1 MEYELIKSDE
11 FADWLNYLK
20 DKISRVKILQRMERA
35 RFGNLGDHKNIGG
48 GLIEMRIHFA
58 KGYRLYCSIQ
68 NGKLLVLLTGGTKE
82 QQQKDIDKARA
93 LLKIWEQ
100 ENGI

>member
-11 FADWLNYLK
+11 FADWLNGLK
-20 DKISRVKILQRMERA
+20 DRVARVKILQRMERA
-35 RFGNLGDHKNIGG
+35 RFGNFGDHKHIGG
-48 GLIEMRIHFA
+48 GLIEMRINFA

-68 NGKLLVLLTGGTKE
+68 NGKLVVLLTGGTKE

-93 LLKIWEQ
+93 LLKIWENT
-100 ENGI
+100 NGI

>member
-1 MEYELIKSDE
+1 
-11 FADWLNYLK
+11 
-20 DKISRVKILQRMERA
+20 MERA

-48 GLIEMRIHFA
+48 GLIRNAYSFCQ
-58 KGYRLYCSIQ
+58 RVSLYCSIQ